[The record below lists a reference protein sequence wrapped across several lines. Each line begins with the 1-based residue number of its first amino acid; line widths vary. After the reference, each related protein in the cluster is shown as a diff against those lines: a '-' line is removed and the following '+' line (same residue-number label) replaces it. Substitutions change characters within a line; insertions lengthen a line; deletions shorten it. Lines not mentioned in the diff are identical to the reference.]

1 MNMVNI
7 LGITLF
13 CPSAFISVNNSC
25 KKIQVNPTVC
35 ICCGESMARAGSPL
49 SRDSNLCASCSSLWD
64 GMEDSEPTNSRL
76 GLSGQSSAPLTAE
89 AAQPSALEA
98 ARTR

>member
-1 MNMVNI
+1 MNI

-13 CPSAFISVNNSC
+13 CPSAFVLVSDSC
-25 KKIQVNPTVC
+25 EKIQVNPTVC

-64 GMEDSEPTNSRL
+64 GMEDSEPPSSQL
-76 GLSGQSSAPLTAE
+76 GLSGESSAPITNE
-89 AAQPSALEA
+89 AVQPSALKA